1 MRKLF
6 IPLLLC
12 SALEANEKNG
22 FFIEAGFETGLLE
35 GTQTQE
41 KNYTTTQTTTK
52 TTTNNYNYLPLNS
65 ILQRATN
72 LFKDADISKLSFSSL
87 SPVRASL
94 DLSGHLTIENFLP
107 YNLNNVKLSFTD
119 AQGNVIDLGVI
130 ETLPKQSKIVLSYQQ
145 FNETKQVFDNIMEEQ
160 KKYYEKEAERRK
172 NKTTSSVSETNREP
186 SFTFPTFEVLSTPH
200 SDPNTQRVFEALS
213 KINTNLVMKYSDTN
227 NFESAKDKT
236 EKFTAKTAEEFTNLM
251 LNMIAVLDSQS
262 WGDAILNAPFEFTD
276 NKQSG
281 ECTNKGDSNDNC
293 VYPQKNGLVKSNVDK
308 KYVLDKQ
315 SIVNNFRGK
324 TDLDVSLL
332 NGAGVDGLGSN
343 TTPTN
348 NDDGK
353 NYGQLAVVASALNPQ
368 KLFGTDYK
376 TINLADLRAILH
388 EFSHTKG
395 YTHNGNMTYQ
405 RVPVV
410 GSNGQQEK
418 KDDGALKDSD
428 GLPYN
433 VCSLYGGQGQPS
445 FPSNYPNSIY
455 HNCADVPAGFL
466 GVTAAVWQ
474 QLINQNALPINFAN
488 LNSQTN
494 YNLNATLNTQDMA
507 NSVIGTIQKT
517 LTATSTTTTTSYHHS
532 KSLQRFRSPLLGINV
547 KIGYQNYFND
557 FIGLAYYGIIKYN
570 YAKAANQKVQQLS
583 YGGGIDLLLDF
594 ITTYSN
600 KNSPTGIQTRRN
612 FSSSFGIFGGL
623 RGLYNSYYALNKV
636 KGSGNLDA
644 ATGLNYRYK
653 HSKYSVGISIPL
665 IQRKASVISS
675 GSDYTNSFV
684 FNEGASHFKVF
695 FNYGW
700 VF

>member
-1 MRKLF
+1 MKKLF
-6 IPLLLC
+6 IPLLLF

-41 KNYTTTQTTTK
+41 KRHTTTK
-52 TTTNNYNYLPLNS
+52 NTYATYSYLPTDT
-65 ILQRATN
+65 ILKRAAN
-72 LFKDADISKLSFSSL
+72 LFTNAEAISKLNFSSL
-87 SPVRASL
+87 SPVKVL
-94 DLSGHLTIENFLP
+94 YIGGKLTIENFLP

-119 AQGNVIDLGVI
+119 AQGNAIDLGVI
-130 ETLPKQSKIVLSYQQ
+130 ETIPKHSKIVLPG
-145 FNETKQVFDNIMEEQ
+145 EAFDSL
-160 KKYYEKEAERRK
+160 KEAFDKIGPYTFFLPKFEA
-172 NKTTSSVSETNREP
+172 TSTSI
-186 SFTFPTFEVLSTPH
+186 
-200 SDPNTQRVFEALS
+200 SDANTQRVFETLN
-213 KINTNLVMKYSDTN
+213 KIKTDLVVNYRNENK
-227 NFESAKDKT
+227 FEGHQNHWEA
-236 EKFTAKTAEEFTNLM
+236 FTPQTAEEFTNLM

-262 WGDAILNAPFEFTD
+262 WGDAILNAPFEFT
-276 NKQSG
+276 NKGGGG
-281 ECTNKGDSNDNC
+281 ECDTSKENDC
-293 VYPQKNGLVKSNVDK
+293 VNPGTNGLVNSQNKS
-308 KYVLDKQ
+308 YVLNKQ
-315 SIVNNFRGK
+315 DIVNKFRNK
-324 TDLDVSLL
+324 ADLDVVVLKDS
-332 NGAGVDGLGSN
+332 GVVGLGSDI
-343 TTPTN
+343 TPSN

-353 NYGQLAVVASALNPQ
+353 HYGQLGVVASALDPT
-368 KLFGTDYK
+368 KLFGNDLK
-376 TINLADLRAILH
+376 TINLEDLRTILH

-395 YTHNGNMTYQ
+395 YGHNGNMTYQ
-405 RVPVV
+405 RVPT
-410 GSNGQQEK
+410 GQNENGK
-418 KDDGALKDSD
+418 PKDSD

-433 VCSLYGGQGQPS
+433 VCSLYGGSNQPA

-494 YNLNATLNTQDMA
+494 YNLNASLNMQDLA
-507 NSVIGTIQKT
+507 NSMLSTIQKT
-517 LTATSTTTTTSYHHS
+517 FVTSSVTNHYFSS
-532 KSLQRFRSPLLGINV
+532 ASQSFRSPILGVNA

-570 YAKAANQKVQQLS
+570 YSKALNQKFQQLS
-583 YGGGIDLLLDF
+583 YGGGIDLLVDF

-600 KNSPTGIQTRRN
+600 KNNPTGVQTRKN

-623 RGLYNSYYALNKV
+623 RGLYNSYYVLNKV
-636 KGSGNLDA
+636 KGSGNLDV

-665 IQRKASVISS
+665 IQRKASVVSS

>member
-41 KNYTTTQTTTK
+41 KRHTTTK
-52 TTTNNYNYLPLNS
+52 NTYATYNYLPTDT
-65 ILQRATN
+65 ILKRAAN
-72 LFKDADISKLSFSSL
+72 LFTNAEAISKLKFSSL
-87 SPVRASL
+87 SPVRVL
-94 DLSGHLTIENFLP
+94 YMYNGQLTIENFLP

-119 AQGNVIDLGVI
+119 AQGNIIDLGVI
-130 ETLPKQSKIVLSYQQ
+130 ETIPKHSKIVLPG
-145 FNETKQVFDNIMEEQ
+145 EAFDSLKVDPYTLFLPKI
-160 KKYYEKEAERRK
+160 EA
-172 NKTTSSVSETNREP
+172 TSTSVS
-186 SFTFPTFEVLSTPH
+186 
-200 SDPNTQRVFEALS
+200 DANTQRVFETLN
-213 KINTNLVMKYSDTN
+213 KIKTDLVVNYRNENK
-227 NFESAKDKT
+227 FKDH
-236 EKFTAKTAEEFTNLM
+236 ENHWEAFTPQTAEEFTNLM

-262 WGDAILNAPFEFTD
+262 WGDAILNAPFDFTNSSTD
-276 NKQSG
+276 CDNDPSKCVNPGTNGRVNSQNASYVLNKQ
-281 ECTNKGDSNDNC
+281 D
-293 VYPQKNGLVKSNVDK
+293 
-308 KYVLDKQ
+308 
-315 SIVNNFRGK
+315 IVNKFRNK
-324 TDLDVSLL
+324 ADLDVVVLKDS
-332 NGAGVDGLGSN
+332 GVVGLGSDI
-343 TTPTN
+343 TPSN

-353 NYGQLAVVASALNPQ
+353 HYGQLGVVASALDPR
-368 KLFGTDYK
+368 KLFGNNLK
-376 TINLADLRAILH
+376 TINLQDLRTILH

-395 YTHNGNMTYQ
+395 YGHNGNMTYQ
-405 RVPVV
+405 RVPT
-410 GSNGQQEK
+410 GQNENGK
-418 KDDGALKDSD
+418 PKDSD

-433 VCSLYGGQGQPS
+433 VCSLYGGQGQS
-445 FPSNYPNSIY
+445 AFPSNYPNSIY

-488 LNSQTN
+488 LGSQTN
-494 YNLNATLNTQDMA
+494 YNLNASLNTQDLA
-507 NSVIGTIQKT
+507 NSMLNTIQKT
-517 LTATSTTTTTSYHHS
+517 FVTSSVTNHYFSS
-532 KSLQRFRSPLLGINV
+532 ASQSFRSPILGVNA

-557 FIGLAYYGIIKYN
+557 FIGLAYYGIVKYN
-570 YAKAANQKVQQLS
+570 YSKALNQKFQQLS

-600 KNSPTGIQTRRN
+600 KNNPIDIQTRRN

-636 KGSGNLDA
+636 KGSGNLDV

-665 IQRKASVISS
+665 IQRKASIVSS
-675 GSDYTNSFV
+675 NGDYTNSFV

>member
-6 IPLLLC
+6 TSFLLF

-41 KNYTTTQTTTK
+41 KRHTTTK
-52 TTTNNYNYLPLNS
+52 NTYATYNYLPTDT
-65 ILQRATN
+65 ILKRAAN
-72 LFKDADISKLSFSSL
+72 LFTDAKSISQLNFSSL
-87 SPVRASL
+87 SPVKVL
-94 DLSGHLTIENFLP
+94 YIGGKLTIENFLP

-119 AQGNVIDLGVI
+119 AQGNMIDLGVI
-130 ETLPKQSKIVLSYQQ
+130 ETIPKHSKIVLPG
-145 FNETKQVFDNIMEEQ
+145 EAFDSL
-160 KKYYEKEAERRK
+160 KEAFDKIGPYTFFLPKFEA
-172 NKTTSSVSETNREP
+172 TSTSVS
-186 SFTFPTFEVLSTPH
+186 
-200 SDPNTQRVFEALS
+200 DANTQRVFETLN
-213 KINTNLVMKYSDTN
+213 KIKTNLIMKYSNENPSNFNTCPYN
-227 NFESAKDKT
+227 NNGNTKNDCWQP
-236 EKFTAKTAEEFTNLM
+236 FTPQTAEEFTNLM

-262 WGDAILNAPFEFTD
+262 WGDAILNAPFEFTNSPTD
-276 NKQSG
+276 CDNDPSKCVNPGINGRVDSKVDQQYVLNKQG
-281 ECTNKGDSNDNC
+281 
-293 VYPQKNGLVKSNVDK
+293 
-308 KYVLDKQ
+308 
-315 SIVNNFRGK
+315 IVNNFRK
-324 TDLDVSLL
+324 KIEID
-332 NGAGVDGLGSN
+332 
-343 TTPTN
+343 
-348 NDDGK
+348 
-353 NYGQLAVVASALNPQ
+353 AVVLKNSGVVGLANGYGNDGEYGTLGVEAYALEPQ
-368 KLFGTDYK
+368 KLFGNNLK
-376 TINLADLRAILH
+376 TINLQDLRTILH

-395 YTHNGNMTYQ
+395 YGHNGNMTYQ
-405 RVPVV
+405 RVPT
-410 GSNGQQEK
+410 GQNENGK
-418 KDDGALKDSD
+418 PKDSD

-433 VCSLYGGQGQPS
+433 VCSLYGGQGQS
-445 FPSNYPNSIY
+445 AFPSNYPNSIY

-488 LNSQTN
+488 LGSQTN
-494 YNLNATLNTQDMA
+494 YNLNASLNTQDLA
-507 NSVIGTIQKT
+507 NSMLSTIQKT
-517 LTATSTTTTTSYHHS
+517 FVTSSVTNHYSS
-532 KSLQRFRSPLLGINV
+532 SASQNFRSPILGVNA

-570 YAKAANQKVQQLS
+570 YAKASSEKVQQLS

-600 KNSPTGIQTRRN
+600 KNSPIDIQTRRN

-636 KGSGNLDA
+636 KGSGNLDV

-665 IQRKASVISS
+665 IQRKASIVSS
-675 GSDYTNSFV
+675 DGDYTDSFV

>member
-41 KNYTTTQTTTK
+41 KRHTTTK
-52 TTTNNYNYLPLNS
+52 NTYATYNYLPTDAVLK
-65 ILQRATN
+65 RAAN
-72 LFKDADISKLSFSSL
+72 LFTNAEAISKLKFSSL
-87 SPVRASL
+87 SPVRVL
-94 DLSGHLTIENFLP
+94 YMYNGQLTIENFLP
-107 YNLNNVKLSFTD
+107 YNLSNVKLSFTD

-130 ETLPKQSKIVLSYQQ
+130 ETIPKHSKIVLPG
-145 FNETKQVFDNIMEEQ
+145 EAFDSL
-160 KKYYEKEAERRK
+160 KEAFDKIDPYTFFLPKIEA
-172 NKTTSSVSETNREP
+172 TSTSVS
-186 SFTFPTFEVLSTPH
+186 
-200 SDPNTQRVFEALS
+200 DANTQRVFETLN
-213 KINTNLVMKYSDTN
+213 KIKTNLVVNYRNENK
-227 NFESAKDKT
+227 FEGHQNHWEA
-236 EKFTAKTAEEFTNLM
+236 FTPQTAEEFTNLM

-262 WGDAILNAPFEFTD
+262 WGDAILNAPFDFTNSSTD
-276 NKQSG
+276 CDNDSSKCVNPGTNGRVNSQNASYVLNKQ
-281 ECTNKGDSNDNC
+281 D
-293 VYPQKNGLVKSNVDK
+293 
-308 KYVLDKQ
+308 
-315 SIVNNFRGK
+315 IVNKFRNK
-324 TDLDVSLL
+324 ADLDVVILKDS
-332 NGAGVDGLGSN
+332 GVVGLGSDI
-343 TTPTN
+343 TPSN

-353 NYGQLAVVASALNPQ
+353 HYGQLGVVASALDPT
-368 KLFGTDYK
+368 KLFGNNLK
-376 TINLADLRAILH
+376 TINLADLRTILH

-405 RVPVV
+405 RVPT
-410 GSNGQQEK
+410 GQSENGK
-418 KDDGALKDSD
+418 PKDSD

-433 VCSLYGGQGQPS
+433 VCSLYGGQGQS
-445 FPSNYPNSIY
+445 AFPSNYPNSIY

-488 LNSQTN
+488 LGSQTN
-494 YNLNATLNTQDMA
+494 YNLNASLNTQDLA
-507 NSVIGTIQKT
+507 NSMLSTIQKT
-517 LTATSTTTTTSYHHS
+517 FVTSSVTNHYFSS
-532 KSLQRFRSPLLGINV
+532 ASQNFRSPILGVNA

-583 YGGGIDLLLDF
+583 YGGGIDLLVDF

-600 KNSPTGIQTRRN
+600 KNSPIDIQTRRN

-623 RGLYNSYYALNKV
+623 RGLYNSYYVLNKV
-636 KGSGNLDA
+636 KGSGNLDV

-665 IQRKASVISS
+665 IQRKASIVSS
-675 GSDYTNSFV
+675 NGDYTNSFV

>member
-6 IPLLLC
+6 IPLLLL

-35 GTQTQE
+35 GAQTQE
-41 KNYTTTQTTTK
+41 KRHTTTK
-52 TTTNNYNYLPLNS
+52 NTYATYNYLPTDT
-65 ILQRATN
+65 ILKRAAN
-72 LFKDADISKLSFSSL
+72 LFTDAKSISQLNFSSL
-87 SPVRASL
+87 SPVRASASML
-94 DLSGHLTIENFLP
+94 NGSLTIENFLP
-107 YNLNNVKLSFTD
+107 YNLNNVKLSLKD

-130 ETLPKQSKIVLSYQQ
+130 ETIPKHSKIVLPEKLFDGLKQIGPYIFQQ
-145 FNETKQVFDNIMEEQ
+145 IEVSSTQV
-160 KKYYEKEAERRK
+160 
-172 NKTTSSVSETNREP
+172 
-186 SFTFPTFEVLSTPH
+186 
-200 SDPNTQRVFEALS
+200 SDANTQRVFETLNNI
-213 KINTNLVMKYSDTN
+213 KTNLVMKYLDN
-227 NFESAKDKT
+227 NPFANTCGNQSKNDCWQN
-236 EKFTAKTAEEFTNLM
+236 FTPQTAEEFTNLM

-262 WGDAILNAPFEFTD
+262 WGDAILNAPFEFTNSSAD
-276 NKQSG
+276 
-281 ECTNKGDSNDNC
+281 CDSDPSKC
-293 VYPQKNGLVKSNVDK
+293 VNPGVNGRVNSQDAK
-308 KYVLDKQ
+308 KYVLKPQ
-315 SIVNNFRGK
+315 EIVDNFRSK
-324 TDLDVSLL
+324 MDL
-332 NGAGVDGLGSN
+332 GVVVLKSSEIVGLGSDI
-343 TTPTN
+343 TPSN

-353 NYGQLAVVASALNPQ
+353 HYGQLGVVASALDPK
-368 KLFGTDYK
+368 KLFGNDLK
-376 TINLADLRAILH
+376 TINLADLRTILH

-395 YTHNGNMTYQ
+395 YGHNGNMTYQ
-405 RVPVV
+405 RVPVMKDGQV
-410 GSNGQQEK
+410 EKDNNGK
-418 KDDGALKDSD
+418 PKDSD

-433 VCSLYGGQGQPS
+433 VCSLYGGSNQS
-445 FPSNYPNSIY
+445 AFPSNYPNSIY

-474 QLINQNALPINFAN
+474 QLINQNALPINYAN
-488 LNSQTN
+488 LNAQTN
-494 YNLNATLNTQDMA
+494 YNLNASLNTQDLA
-507 NSVIGTIQKT
+507 NSMLGTIQKT
-517 LTATSTTTTTSYHHS
+517 FVTSSVTNHYSS
-532 KSLQRFRSPLLGINV
+532 SASQSFRSPILGVNA

-570 YAKAANQKVQQLS
+570 YSKALNQKFQQLS

-600 KNSPTGIQTRRN
+600 KNSPIGIQTRKN

-623 RGLYNSYYALNKV
+623 RGLYNSYYVLNKV
-636 KGSGNLDA
+636 KGSGNLDV

-665 IQRKASVISS
+665 IQRKASVVSS

>member
-6 IPLLLC
+6 IPLLLF

-35 GTQTQE
+35 GVQTQE
-41 KNYTTTQTTTK
+41 KRHTTTK
-52 TTTNNYNYLPLNS
+52 NTYATYNYLPTNT
-65 ILQRATN
+65 ILKRAASLFTN
-72 LFKDADISKLSFSSL
+72 AEAISKLKFSSL
-87 SPVRASL
+87 SPVRVL
-94 DLSGHLTIENFLP
+94 YMYNGQLTIENFLP
-107 YNLNNVKLSFTD
+107 YNLSNVKLSFTD

-130 ETLPKQSKIVLSYQQ
+130 ETIPKHSKIVLPG
-145 FNETKQVFDNIMEEQ
+145 EAFDSLKIDP
-160 KKYYEKEAERRK
+160 Y
-172 NKTTSSVSETNREP
+172 
-186 SFTFPTFEVLSTPH
+186 TFPPKIEATSTSI
-200 SDPNTQRVFEALS
+200 SDANTQRVFETLN
-213 KINTNLVMKYSDTN
+213 KIKTNLVVNYRNENK
-227 NFESAKDKT
+227 FEGHQNHWEA
-236 EKFTAKTAEEFTNLM
+236 FTPQTAEEFTNLM

-262 WGDAILNAPFEFTD
+262 WGDAILNAPFEFT
-276 NKQSG
+276 NKGGGG
-281 ECTNKGDSNDNC
+281 ECDTSKENEC
-293 VYPQKNGLVKSNVDK
+293 VNPGTNGLVNSQNKS
-308 KYVLDKQ
+308 YVLNKQ
-315 SIVNNFRGK
+315 DIVNKFRNK
-324 TDLDVSLL
+324 ADLDVVVLKDS
-332 NGAGVDGLGSN
+332 GVVGLGSDI
-343 TTPTN
+343 TPSN

-353 NYGQLAVVASALNPQ
+353 HYGQLGVVASALDPK
-368 KLFGTDYK
+368 KLFGNDLK
-376 TINLADLRAILH
+376 TINLEDLRTILH

-405 RVPVV
+405 RVPT
-410 GSNGQQEK
+410 GQTETGK
-418 KDDGALKDSD
+418 PKDSD

-433 VCSLYGGQGQPS
+433 VCSLYGGSGQS
-445 FPSNYPNSIY
+445 AFPSNYPNSIY

-488 LNSQTN
+488 LGSQTN
-494 YNLNATLNTQDMA
+494 YNLNASLNTQDLA
-507 NSVIGTIQKT
+507 NSMLSTIQKT
-517 LTATSTTTTTSYHHS
+517 FVTSSVTNHYFSS
-532 KSLQRFRSPLLGINV
+532 ASQSFRSPILGVNA

-557 FIGLAYYGIIKYN
+557 FIGLAYYGIVKYN
-570 YAKAANQKVQQLS
+570 YSKALNQKFQQLS

-600 KNSPTGIQTRRN
+600 KNNPTGVQTRKN

-623 RGLYNSYYALNKV
+623 RGLYNSYYVLNKV
-636 KGSGNLDA
+636 KGSGNLDV

-665 IQRKASVISS
+665 IQRKASVVSS

>member
-41 KNYTTTQTTTK
+41 QRRTTTK
-52 TTTNNYNYLPLNS
+52 NTYATYNYLPTDT
-65 ILQRATN
+65 ILKRAAN
-72 LFKDADISKLSFSSL
+72 LFTDAKSISQLNFSSL
-87 SPVRASL
+87 SPVKVL
-94 DLSGHLTIENFLP
+94 YIGGKLTIENFLP
-107 YNLNNVKLSFTD
+107 YNLSNVKLSFTD
-119 AQGNVIDLGVI
+119 AQGNMIDLGVI
-130 ETLPKQSKIVLSYQQ
+130 ETIPKHSKIVLPG
-145 FNETKQVFDNIMEEQ
+145 EAFDSL
-160 KKYYEKEAERRK
+160 KEAFDKIGPYTFFLPKFEA
-172 NKTTSSVSETNREP
+172 TSTSVS
-186 SFTFPTFEVLSTPH
+186 
-200 SDPNTQRVFEALS
+200 DANTQRVFETLN
-213 KINTNLVMKYSDTN
+213 KIKTNLIMKYSSENPSNFNTCPYN
-227 NFESAKDKT
+227 NNGNTKNDCWQP
-236 EKFTAKTAEEFTNLM
+236 FTPQTAEEFTNLM

-262 WGDAILNAPFEFTD
+262 WGDAILNAPFDFTNSSTD
-276 NKQSG
+276 CDNDPSKCVNPGINGRVDSKVDQQYVLNKQG
-281 ECTNKGDSNDNC
+281 
-293 VYPQKNGLVKSNVDK
+293 
-308 KYVLDKQ
+308 
-315 SIVNNFRGK
+315 IVNNFRK
-324 TDLDVSLL
+324 KIEID
-332 NGAGVDGLGSN
+332 
-343 TTPTN
+343 
-348 NDDGK
+348 
-353 NYGQLAVVASALNPQ
+353 AVVLKNSGVVGLANGYGNDGEYGTLGVEAYALEPQ
-368 KLFGTDYK
+368 KLFGNNLK
-376 TINLADLRAILH
+376 TINLQDLRTILH

-395 YTHNGNMTYQ
+395 YGHNGNMTYQ
-405 RVPVV
+405 RVPT
-410 GSNGQQEK
+410 GQNENGK
-418 KDDGALKDSD
+418 PKDSD

-433 VCSLYGGQGQPS
+433 VCSLYGGQGQS
-445 FPSNYPNSIY
+445 AFPSNYPNSIY

-488 LNSQTN
+488 LGSQTN
-494 YNLNATLNTQDMA
+494 YNLNASLNTQDLA
-507 NSVIGTIQKT
+507 NSMLSTIQKT
-517 LTATSTTTTTSYHHS
+517 FVTSSVTNHYFSS
-532 KSLQRFRSPLLGINV
+532 ASQNFRSPILGVNA

-600 KNSPTGIQTRRN
+600 KNSPIDIQTRRN
-612 FSSSFGIFGGL
+612 FSSSFGIFVGL

-636 KGSGNLDA
+636 KGSGNLDV

-665 IQRKASVISS
+665 IQRKASVVSS
-675 GSDYTNSFV
+675 DSDYTNSLV

>member
-6 IPLLLC
+6 IPLLLF
-12 SALEANEKNG
+12 SVLEANEKNG

-35 GTQTQE
+35 GVQTQE
-41 KNYTTTQTTTK
+41 KRHTTTK
-52 TTTNNYNYLPLNS
+52 NTYATYNYLPTDT
-65 ILQRATN
+65 ILKRAAN
-72 LFKDADISKLSFSSL
+72 LFTDAKSISQLNFSSL
-87 SPVRASL
+87 SPVKVL
-94 DLSGHLTIENFLP
+94 YIGGKLTIENFLP

-130 ETLPKQSKIVLSYQQ
+130 ETIPKHSKIVLPG
-145 FNETKQVFDNIMEEQ
+145 EAFDSL
-160 KKYYEKEAERRK
+160 KEAFDKIGPYTFFLPKFEA
-172 NKTTSSVSETNREP
+172 TSTSI
-186 SFTFPTFEVLSTPH
+186 
-200 SDPNTQRVFEALS
+200 SDANTQRVFETLNNI
-213 KINTNLVMKYSDTN
+213 KTNLIMKYSNENPSNFNTCPYN
-227 NFESAKDKT
+227 NNGNTKNDCWQN
-236 EKFTAKTAEEFTNLM
+236 FTPQTAEEFTNLM

-262 WGDAILNAPFEFTD
+262 WGDAILNAPFDFTNSPTD
-276 NKQSG
+276 CDNDPSKCVNPGINGRVDSKVDQQYVLNKQG
-281 ECTNKGDSNDNC
+281 
-293 VYPQKNGLVKSNVDK
+293 
-308 KYVLDKQ
+308 
-315 SIVNNFRGK
+315 IVNNFRK
-324 TDLDVSLL
+324 KIEID
-332 NGAGVDGLGSN
+332 
-343 TTPTN
+343 
-348 NDDGK
+348 
-353 NYGQLAVVASALNPQ
+353 AVVLKNSGVVGLANGYGNDGEYGTLGVEAYALEPT
-368 KLFGTDYK
+368 KLFGNNLK
-376 TINLADLRAILH
+376 TINLQDLRTILH

-405 RVPVV
+405 RVPT
-410 GSNGQQEK
+410 GQNENGK
-418 KDDGALKDSD
+418 PKDSD

-433 VCSLYGGQGQPS
+433 VCSLYGGQGQS
-445 FPSNYPNSIY
+445 AFPSNYPNSIY

-488 LNSQTN
+488 LSNQTN
-494 YNLNATLNTQDMA
+494 YNLNASLNTQDLA
-507 NSVIGTIQKT
+507 NSMLSTIQKT
-517 LTATSTTTTTSYHHS
+517 FVTSSVTNHYFSS
-532 KSLQRFRSPLLGINV
+532 ASQSFRSPILGVNA

-600 KNSPTGIQTRRN
+600 KNNPTGIQTRRN

-623 RGLYNSYYALNKV
+623 RGLYNSYYVLNKV
-636 KGSGNLDA
+636 KGSGNLDV

-665 IQRKASVISS
+665 IQRKASIVSS
-675 GSDYTNSFV
+675 NGDYTNSFV

>member
-6 IPLLLC
+6 TSLLLC

-35 GTQTQE
+35 GTQTQD
-41 KNYTTTQTTTK
+41 KRHTTTK
-52 TTTNNYNYLPLNS
+52 NTYATYNYLPTDT
-65 ILQRATN
+65 ILKRAAN
-72 LFKDADISKLSFSSL
+72 LFTDAKSISQLNFSSL
-87 SPVRASL
+87 SPVKVL
-94 DLSGHLTIENFLP
+94 YIGGKLTIENFLP

-119 AQGNVIDLGVI
+119 AQGNMIDLGVI
-130 ETLPKQSKIVLSYQQ
+130 ETIPKHSKIVLPG
-145 FNETKQVFDNIMEEQ
+145 EAFDSL
-160 KKYYEKEAERRK
+160 KEAFDKIDPYTFFLPKFEA
-172 NKTTSSVSETNREP
+172 TSTSVS
-186 SFTFPTFEVLSTPH
+186 
-200 SDPNTQRVFEALS
+200 DANTQRVFETLN
-213 KINTNLVMKYSDTN
+213 KIKTNLIMKYSNENPSNFNTCPYN
-227 NFESAKDKT
+227 NNGNTKNDCWQP
-236 EKFTAKTAEEFTNLM
+236 FTPQTAEEFTNLM

-262 WGDAILNAPFEFTD
+262 WGDAILNAPFDFTNSSTD
-276 NKQSG
+276 CDNDPSKCVNPGINGRVDSKVDQQYVLNKQG
-281 ECTNKGDSNDNC
+281 
-293 VYPQKNGLVKSNVDK
+293 
-308 KYVLDKQ
+308 
-315 SIVNNFRGK
+315 IVNNFRK
-324 TDLDVSLL
+324 KIEID
-332 NGAGVDGLGSN
+332 
-343 TTPTN
+343 
-348 NDDGK
+348 
-353 NYGQLAVVASALNPQ
+353 AVVLKNSGVVGLANGYGNDGEYGTLGVEAYALEPQ
-368 KLFGTDYK
+368 KLFGNNLK
-376 TINLADLRAILH
+376 TINLQDLRTILH

-395 YTHNGNMTYQ
+395 YGHNGNMTYQ
-405 RVPVV
+405 RVPT
-410 GSNGQQEK
+410 GQNENGK
-418 KDDGALKDSD
+418 PKDSD

-433 VCSLYGGQGQPS
+433 VCSLYGGQGQS
-445 FPSNYPNSIY
+445 AFPSNYPNSIY

-488 LNSQTN
+488 LGSQTN
-494 YNLNATLNTQDMA
+494 YNLNASLNTQDLA
-507 NSVIGTIQKT
+507 NSMLSTIQKT
-517 LTATSTTTTTSYHHS
+517 FVTSSVTNHYFSS
-532 KSLQRFRSPLLGINV
+532 ASQNFRSPILGVNA

-583 YGGGIDLLLDF
+583 YGGGIDLLVDF

-636 KGSGNLDA
+636 KGSGNLDV

-665 IQRKASVISS
+665 IQRKASVVSS
-675 GSDYTNSFV
+675 DGDYTNSLA

>member
-6 IPLLLC
+6 IPLLLF

-41 KNYTTTQTTTK
+41 KRHTTTK
-52 TTTNNYNYLPLNS
+52 NTYATYNYLPTDAVLK
-65 ILQRATN
+65 RAAN
-72 LFKDADISKLSFSSL
+72 LFTDAKSISQLNFSSL
-87 SPVRASL
+87 SPVKVL
-94 DLSGHLTIENFLP
+94 YIGGKLTIENFLP
-107 YNLNNVKLSFTD
+107 YNLSNVKISFTD
-119 AQGNVIDLGVI
+119 AQGNMIDLGVI
-130 ETLPKQSKIVLSYQQ
+130 ETIPKHSKIVLPGDA
-145 FNETKQVFDNIMEEQ
+145 FDSL
-160 KKYYEKEAERRK
+160 KEAFDKIDPYTFFFPKFEA
-172 NKTTSSVSETNREP
+172 TSTSVS
-186 SFTFPTFEVLSTPH
+186 
-200 SDPNTQRVFEALS
+200 DANTQRVFETLN
-213 KINTNLVMKYSDTN
+213 KIKTNLIMKYSNENPN
-227 NFESAKDKT
+227 NFNTCPYNNNGNTKNDCWQP
-236 EKFTAKTAEEFTNLM
+236 FTPQTAEEFTNLM

-262 WGDAILNAPFEFTD
+262 WGDAILNAPFEFTNSSTD
-276 NKQSG
+276 CDNDPSKCVNPGINGRVDSKVDQQYVLNKQG
-281 ECTNKGDSNDNC
+281 
-293 VYPQKNGLVKSNVDK
+293 
-308 KYVLDKQ
+308 
-315 SIVNNFRGK
+315 IVNNFRK
-324 TDLDVSLL
+324 KIEID
-332 NGAGVDGLGSN
+332 
-343 TTPTN
+343 
-348 NDDGK
+348 
-353 NYGQLAVVASALNPQ
+353 AVVLKNSGVVGLANGYGNDGEYGTLGVEAYALDPT
-368 KLFGTDYK
+368 KLFGNNLK
-376 TINLADLRAILH
+376 TINLEDLRTILH

-405 RVPVV
+405 RVPT
-410 GSNGQQEK
+410 GQNENGK
-418 KDDGALKDSD
+418 PKDSD

-433 VCSLYGGQGQPS
+433 VCSLYGGQGQS
-445 FPSNYPNSIY
+445 AFPSNYPNSIY

-494 YNLNATLNTQDMA
+494 YNLNASLNTQDLA
-507 NSVIGTIQKT
+507 NSMLSTIQKT
-517 LTATSTTTTTSYHHS
+517 FVTSSVTNHYFSS
-532 KSLQRFRSPLLGINV
+532 ASQNFRSPILGVNA

-570 YAKAANQKVQQLS
+570 YAKASSEKVQQLS
-583 YGGGIDLLLDF
+583 YGGGIDLLVDF

-600 KNSPTGIQTRRN
+600 KNSPIDIQTRRN

-636 KGSGNLDA
+636 KGSGNLDV

-665 IQRKASVISS
+665 IQRKASIVSS
-675 GSDYTNSFV
+675 DGDYTNSLV

>member
-6 IPLLLC
+6 TSFLLF

-41 KNYTTTQTTTK
+41 QRRTTTK
-52 TTTNNYNYLPLNS
+52 NTYATYNYLPTDA
-65 ILQRATN
+65 ILKRAAN
-72 LFKDADISKLSFSSL
+72 LFTDAKSISQLNFSSL
-87 SPVRASL
+87 SPVKVL
-94 DLSGHLTIENFLP
+94 YIGGKLTIENFLP
-107 YNLNNVKLSFTD
+107 YNLSNVKLSFTD
-119 AQGNVIDLGVI
+119 AQGNIINLGVI
-130 ETLPKQSKIVLSYQQ
+130 ETIPKHSKIVLPG
-145 FNETKQVFDNIMEEQ
+145 EAFDSL
-160 KKYYEKEAERRK
+160 KEAFDKIDPYTFFLPKFEA
-172 NKTTSSVSETNREP
+172 TSTSVS
-186 SFTFPTFEVLSTPH
+186 
-200 SDPNTQRVFEALS
+200 DANTQRVFETLN
-213 KINTNLVMKYSDTN
+213 KIKTNLIMKYSNENPSNFNTCPYN
-227 NFESAKDKT
+227 NNGNTKNDCWQP
-236 EKFTAKTAEEFTNLM
+236 FTPQTAEEFTNLM

-262 WGDAILNAPFEFTD
+262 WGDAILNAPFDFTNSSTD
-276 NKQSG
+276 CDNDPSKCVNPGINGRVDSKVDQQYVLNKQG
-281 ECTNKGDSNDNC
+281 
-293 VYPQKNGLVKSNVDK
+293 
-308 KYVLDKQ
+308 
-315 SIVNNFRGK
+315 IVNNFRK
-324 TDLDVSLL
+324 KIEID
-332 NGAGVDGLGSN
+332 
-343 TTPTN
+343 
-348 NDDGK
+348 
-353 NYGQLAVVASALNPQ
+353 AVVLKNSGVVGLANGYGNDGEYGTLGVEAYALEPT
-368 KLFGTDYK
+368 KLFGNNLK
-376 TINLADLRAILH
+376 TINLEDLRTILH

-405 RVPVV
+405 RVPT
-410 GSNGQQEK
+410 GQNENGK
-418 KDDGALKDSD
+418 PKDSD

-433 VCSLYGGQGQPS
+433 VCSLYGGSNQPA

-488 LNSQTN
+488 LGSQTN
-494 YNLNATLNTQDMA
+494 YNLNASLNTQDLA
-507 NSVIGTIQKT
+507 NSMLSTIQKT
-517 LTATSTTTTTSYHHS
+517 FVTSSVTNHYFSS
-532 KSLQRFRSPLLGINV
+532 ASQNFRSPILGVNA

-570 YAKAANQKVQQLS
+570 YAKASSEKVQQLS

-600 KNSPTGIQTRRN
+600 KNSPIDIQTRRN

-636 KGSGNLDA
+636 KGSGNLDV

-665 IQRKASVISS
+665 IQRKASIVSS
-675 GSDYTNSFV
+675 NGDYTNSFV

>member
-6 IPLLLC
+6 IPLLLF

-35 GTQTQE
+35 GVQTQE
-41 KNYTTTQTTTK
+41 KRHTTTK
-52 TTTNNYNYLPLNS
+52 NTYATYNYLPTDT
-65 ILQRATN
+65 ILKRAAN
-72 LFKDADISKLSFSSL
+72 LFTNAEAISKLNFSSL
-87 SPVRASL
+87 SPVRVL
-94 DLSGHLTIENFLP
+94 YMYNGQLTIENFLP
-107 YNLNNVKLSFTD
+107 YNLSNVKLSFTD

-130 ETLPKQSKIVLSYQQ
+130 ETIPKHSKIVLPG
-145 FNETKQVFDNIMEEQ
+145 EAFDSL
-160 KKYYEKEAERRK
+160 KEAFDKIDPYTFFFPKFEA
-172 NKTTSSVSETNREP
+172 TSTSVS
-186 SFTFPTFEVLSTPH
+186 
-200 SDPNTQRVFEALS
+200 DANTQRVFETLN
-213 KINTNLVMKYSDTN
+213 KIKTNLIMKYSNENPN
-227 NFESAKDKT
+227 NFNTCPYNNNGNTKNDCWQN
-236 EKFTAKTAEEFTNLM
+236 FTPQTAEEFTNLM

-262 WGDAILNAPFEFTD
+262 WGDAILNAPFEFTNSSTD
-276 NKQSG
+276 CDSDPSKCVNPGTNGRVDSKVDQQYILNKQG
-281 ECTNKGDSNDNC
+281 
-293 VYPQKNGLVKSNVDK
+293 
-308 KYVLDKQ
+308 
-315 SIVNNFRGK
+315 IINNFRK
-324 TDLDVSLL
+324 KIEID
-332 NGAGVDGLGSN
+332 
-343 TTPTN
+343 
-348 NDDGK
+348 
-353 NYGQLAVVASALNPQ
+353 AVVLKNSGVVGLANGYGNDGEYGTLGVEAYALEPQ
-368 KLFGTDYK
+368 KLFGNNLK
-376 TINLADLRAILH
+376 TINLEDLRTILH

-395 YTHNGNMTYQ
+395 YGHNGNMTYQ
-405 RVPVV
+405 RVPT
-410 GSNGQQEK
+410 GQNENGK
-418 KDDGALKDSD
+418 PKDSD

-433 VCSLYGGQGQPS
+433 VCSLYGGSNQPA

-494 YNLNATLNTQDMA
+494 YNLNASLNTQDLA
-507 NSVIGTIQKT
+507 NSMLSTIQKT
-517 LTATSTTTTTSYHHS
+517 FVTSSVTNHYFSS
-532 KSLQRFRSPLLGINV
+532 ASQSFRSPILGVNA

-570 YAKAANQKVQQLS
+570 YSKALNQKFQQLS

-600 KNSPTGIQTRRN
+600 KNNPIDIQTRKN

-623 RGLYNSYYALNKV
+623 RGLYNSYYVLNKV
-636 KGSGNLDA
+636 KGSGNLDV

-665 IQRKASVISS
+665 IQRKASVVSS

>member
-6 IPLLLC
+6 IPLLLF
-12 SALEANEKNG
+12 STLEANEKNG

-41 KNYTTTQTTTK
+41 KRHTTTK
-52 TTTNNYNYLPLNS
+52 NTYATYNYLPTDAVLK
-65 ILQRATN
+65 RAAN
-72 LFKDADISKLSFSSL
+72 LFTNAGAISKLKFSSL
-87 SPVRASL
+87 SPVRVL
-94 DLSGHLTIENFLP
+94 YMYNGQLTIENFLP
-107 YNLNNVKLSFTD
+107 YNLSNVKLSFTD

-130 ETLPKQSKIVLSYQQ
+130 ETIPKHSKIVLPGDA
-145 FNETKQVFDNIMEEQ
+145 FDSLKVDPYTLFLPKI
-160 KKYYEKEAERRK
+160 EA
-172 NKTTSSVSETNREP
+172 TSTSVS
-186 SFTFPTFEVLSTPH
+186 
-200 SDPNTQRVFEALS
+200 DANTQRVFETLN
-213 KINTNLVMKYSDTN
+213 KIKTDLVVNYRNENK
-227 NFESAKDKT
+227 FKDH
-236 EKFTAKTAEEFTNLM
+236 ENHWEAFTPQTAEEFTNLM

-262 WGDAILNAPFEFTD
+262 WGDAILNAPFDF
-276 NKQSG
+276 
-281 ECTNKGDSNDNC
+281 TNKGGEECDTSKENEC
-293 VYPQKNGLVKSNVDK
+293 VNPGTNGRVNSQNAS
-308 KYVLDKQ
+308 YVLNKQ
-315 SIVNNFRGK
+315 DIVNKFRNK
-324 TDLDVSLL
+324 ADLDVVILKDS
-332 NGAGVDGLGSN
+332 GVVGLGSDI
-343 TTPTN
+343 TPSN

-353 NYGQLAVVASALNPQ
+353 HYGQLGVVASALDPK
-368 KLFGTDYK
+368 KLFGNNLK
-376 TINLADLRAILH
+376 TINLEDLRTILH

-405 RVPVV
+405 RVPVTKDGQV
-410 GSNGQQEK
+410 EKDNNGK
-418 KDDGALKDSD
+418 SKDSD

-433 VCSLYGGQGQPS
+433 VCSLYGGSNQPA

-474 QLINQNALPINFAN
+474 QLINQNALPINYAN
-488 LNSQTN
+488 LGSQTN
-494 YNLNATLNTQDMA
+494 YNLNASLNTQDLA
-507 NSVIGTIQKT
+507 NSMLSTIQKT
-517 LTATSTTTTTSYHHS
+517 FVTSSVTNHYFSS
-532 KSLQRFRSPLLGINV
+532 ASQSFRSPILGVNA

-570 YAKAANQKVQQLS
+570 YAKASDQKVQQLS
-583 YGGGIDLLLDF
+583 YGGGIDLLVDF

-600 KNSPTGIQTRRN
+600 KNSPTGIQTKRN

-636 KGSGNLDA
+636 KGSGNLDV

-665 IQRKASVISS
+665 IQRKASVVSS
-675 GSDYTNSFV
+675 NGDYTNSFV

>member
-6 IPLLLC
+6 IPLLLF

-35 GTQTQE
+35 GAQTQE
-41 KNYTTTQTTTK
+41 KRHTTTK
-52 TTTNNYNYLPLNS
+52 NTYATYNYLPTDT
-65 ILQRATN
+65 ILKRAAN
-72 LFKDADISKLSFSSL
+72 LFTDAKSISQLKFSSL
-87 SPVRASL
+87 SPVKVL
-94 DLSGHLTIENFLP
+94 YIGGKLTIENFLP

-130 ETLPKQSKIVLSYQQ
+130 ETIPKHSKIVLPG
-145 FNETKQVFDNIMEEQ
+145 EAFDSL
-160 KKYYEKEAERRK
+160 KEAFDKIGPYTFFFPKFEA
-172 NKTTSSVSETNREP
+172 TSTSVS
-186 SFTFPTFEVLSTPH
+186 
-200 SDPNTQRVFEALS
+200 DANTQRVFETLN
-213 KINTNLVMKYSDTN
+213 KIKTNLIMKYSNENPSNFNTCPYN
-227 NFESAKDKT
+227 NNGNIKNDCWQN
-236 EKFTAKTAEEFTNLM
+236 FTPQTAEEFTNLM

-262 WGDAILNAPFEFTD
+262 WGDAILNAPFEFTNSPTD
-276 NKQSG
+276 CDNDPSKCVNPGVNGRVDSKVDQQYVLNKQG
-281 ECTNKGDSNDNC
+281 
-293 VYPQKNGLVKSNVDK
+293 
-308 KYVLDKQ
+308 
-315 SIVNNFRGK
+315 IINNFRK
-324 TDLDVSLL
+324 KIEID
-332 NGAGVDGLGSN
+332 
-343 TTPTN
+343 
-348 NDDGK
+348 
-353 NYGQLAVVASALNPQ
+353 AVVLENSGVVGLANGYGNDGEYGTLGVEAYALEPQ
-368 KLFGTDYK
+368 KLFGNDLK
-376 TINLADLRAILH
+376 TINLADLRTILH

-395 YTHNGNMTYQ
+395 YGHNGNMTYQ
-405 RVPVV
+405 RVPT
-410 GSNGQQEK
+410 GQTENGK
-418 KDDGALKDSD
+418 PKDSD

-433 VCSLYGGQGQPS
+433 VCSLYGGSNQS
-445 FPSNYPNSIY
+445 AFPSNYPNSIY

-474 QLINQNALPINFAN
+474 QLINQNALPINYAN
-488 LNSQTN
+488 LGSQTN
-494 YNLNATLNTQDMA
+494 YNLNASLNTQDLA
-507 NSVIGTIQKT
+507 NSMLGTIQKT
-517 LTATSTTTTTSYHHS
+517 FVTSSVTNHYSSSTS
-532 KSLQRFRSPLLGINV
+532 QNFRSPILGVNA

-570 YAKAANQKVQQLS
+570 YSKALNQKFQQLS

-600 KNSPTGIQTRRN
+600 KNSPIGIQTRRN

-623 RGLYNSYYALNKV
+623 RGLYNSYYVLNKV
-636 KGSGNLDA
+636 KGSGNLDV

-665 IQRKASVISS
+665 IQRKASVVSS

>member
-6 IPLLLC
+6 IPLLLF

-35 GTQTQE
+35 GAQTQE
-41 KNYTTTQTTTK
+41 KRHTTTK
-52 TTTNNYNYLPLNS
+52 NTYATYDYLPTDSVLK
-65 ILQRATN
+65 RAAN
-72 LFKDADISKLSFSSL
+72 LFTNAEAISKLKFSSL
-87 SPVRASL
+87 SPVRVL
-94 DLSGHLTIENFLP
+94 YMYNGQLTIENFLP

-130 ETLPKQSKIVLSYQQ
+130 ETIPQHSKIVLPG
-145 FNETKQVFDNIMEEQ
+145 EAFDSLKVDPYTLFLPKI
-160 KKYYEKEAERRK
+160 EA
-172 NKTTSSVSETNREP
+172 TSTSI
-186 SFTFPTFEVLSTPH
+186 
-200 SDPNTQRVFEALS
+200 SDANTQRVFETLN
-213 KINTNLVMKYSDTN
+213 KIKTNLVVNYRNENK
-227 NFESAKDKT
+227 FEGHQNHWEA
-236 EKFTAKTAEEFTNLM
+236 FTPQTAEEFTNLM

-262 WGDAILNAPFEFTD
+262 WGDAILNAPFEFT
-276 NKQSG
+276 NKGGGG
-281 ECTNKGDSNDNC
+281 ECDTSKENDC
-293 VYPQKNGLVKSNVDK
+293 VNPGTNGLVNSQNQQ
-308 KYVLDKQ
+308 YVLNKQ
-315 SIVNNFRGK
+315 DIVNKFRNK
-324 TDLDVSLL
+324 ADLDVVILKDS
-332 NGAGVDGLGSN
+332 GVVGLGSDI
-343 TTPTN
+343 TPSN

-353 NYGQLAVVASALNPQ
+353 HYGQLGVVASALDPK
-368 KLFGTDYK
+368 KLFGNDLK
-376 TINLADLRAILH
+376 TINLEDLRTILH

-405 RVPVV
+405 RVPT
-410 GSNGQQEK
+410 GQNENGK
-418 KDDGALKDSD
+418 PKDSD
-428 GLPYN
+428 SLPYN
-433 VCSLYGGQGQPS
+433 VCSLYGGSTQS
-445 FPSNYPNSIY
+445 AFPSNYPNSIY

-474 QLINQNALPINFAN
+474 QLINQNALPINYAN
-488 LNSQTN
+488 LGSQTN
-494 YNLNATLNTQDMA
+494 YNLNASLNTQDLA
-507 NSVIGTIQKT
+507 NSMLGTIQKT
-517 LTATSTTTTTSYHHS
+517 FVTSSVTNHYFSS
-532 KSLQRFRSPLLGINV
+532 ASQSFRSPILGVNA

-570 YAKAANQKVQQLS
+570 YSKALNQKFQQLS

-600 KNSPTGIQTRRN
+600 KNSPIDIQTRRN

-623 RGLYNSYYALNKV
+623 RGLYNSYYVLNKV
-636 KGSGNLDA
+636 KGSGNLDV

-665 IQRKASVISS
+665 IQRKASVVSS

>member
-41 KNYTTTQTTTK
+41 KRHTTTK
-52 TTTNNYNYLPLNS
+52 NTYATYNYLPTDT
-65 ILQRATN
+65 ILKRAAN
-72 LFKDADISKLSFSSL
+72 LFTNAEAISKLKFSSL
-87 SPVRASL
+87 SPVRVL
-94 DLSGHLTIENFLP
+94 YMLNGQLTIENFLP
-107 YNLNNVKLSFTD
+107 YNLSNVKLSFTD

-130 ETLPKQSKIVLSYQQ
+130 ETIPKHSKIVLPG
-145 FNETKQVFDNIMEEQ
+145 EAFDSLKVDPYTLFLPKI
-160 KKYYEKEAERRK
+160 EA
-172 NKTTSSVSETNREP
+172 TSTSVS
-186 SFTFPTFEVLSTPH
+186 
-200 SDPNTQRVFEALS
+200 DANTQRVFETLN
-213 KINTNLVMKYSDTN
+213 KIKTNLVVNYRNENK
-227 NFESAKDKT
+227 FEGHQNHWEA
-236 EKFTAKTAEEFTNLM
+236 FTPQTAEEFTNLM

-262 WGDAILNAPFEFTD
+262 WGDAILNAPFEFT
-276 NKQSG
+276 NKGGGG
-281 ECTNKGDSNDNC
+281 ECDTSKENDC
-293 VYPQKNGLVKSNVDK
+293 VNPGTNGLVNSQNKS
-308 KYVLDKQ
+308 YVLNKQ
-315 SIVNNFRGK
+315 DIVNKFRNK
-324 TDLDVSLL
+324 ADLDVVVLKDS
-332 NGAGVDGLGSN
+332 GVVGLGSDI
-343 TTPTN
+343 TPSN

-353 NYGQLAVVASALNPQ
+353 HYGQLGVVASALDPK
-368 KLFGTDYK
+368 KLFGNNLK
-376 TINLADLRAILH
+376 TINLQDLRTILH

-395 YTHNGNMTYQ
+395 YGHNGNMTYQ
-405 RVPVV
+405 RVPT
-410 GSNGQQEK
+410 GQNENGK
-418 KDDGALKDSD
+418 PKDSD

-433 VCSLYGGQGQPS
+433 VCSLYGGQGQS
-445 FPSNYPNSIY
+445 AFPSNYPNSIY

-488 LNSQTN
+488 LGSQTN
-494 YNLNATLNTQDMA
+494 YNLNASLNTQDLA
-507 NSVIGTIQKT
+507 NSMLSTIQKT
-517 LTATSTTTTTSYHHS
+517 FVTSSVTNHYFSS
-532 KSLQRFRSPLLGINV
+532 ASQSFRSPILGVNA

-570 YAKAANQKVQQLS
+570 YAKASSEKVQQLS
-583 YGGGIDLLLDF
+583 YGGGIDLLVDF

-600 KNSPTGIQTRRN
+600 KNSPIDIQTRRN

-636 KGSGNLDA
+636 KGSGNLDV

-665 IQRKASVISS
+665 IQRKASVVSS
-675 GSDYTNSFV
+675 DGDYTNSFV

>member
-6 IPLLLC
+6 IPLLLF

-35 GTQTQE
+35 GVQTQE
-41 KNYTTTQTTTK
+41 KRHTTTK
-52 TTTNNYNYLPLNS
+52 NTYATYNYLPTDT
-65 ILQRATN
+65 ILKRAASLFTN
-72 LFKDADISKLSFSSL
+72 AEAISKLNFSSL
-87 SPVRASL
+87 SPVRVL
-94 DLSGHLTIENFLP
+94 YMYNGQLTIENFLP

-119 AQGNVIDLGVI
+119 AQGNAIDLGVI
-130 ETLPKQSKIVLSYQQ
+130 ETIPKHSKIVLPG
-145 FNETKQVFDNIMEEQ
+145 EAFDSL
-160 KKYYEKEAERRK
+160 KVDPYTFFLPKFEA
-172 NKTTSSVSETNREP
+172 TSTSI
-186 SFTFPTFEVLSTPH
+186 
-200 SDPNTQRVFEALS
+200 SDANTQRVFETLN
-213 KINTNLVMKYSDTN
+213 KIKTNLVVNYRNENK
-227 NFESAKDKT
+227 FKDH
-236 EKFTAKTAEEFTNLM
+236 ENHWEAFTPQTAEEFTNLM

-262 WGDAILNAPFEFTD
+262 WGDAILNAPFEFT
-276 NKQSG
+276 NKGGGG
-281 ECTNKGDSNDNC
+281 ECDTSKENDC
-293 VYPQKNGLVKSNVDK
+293 VNPGTNGLVNSKVDQ
-308 KYVLDKQ
+308 KYVLNKQ
-315 SIVNNFRGK
+315 DIVNKFRNK
-324 TDLDVSLL
+324 ADLDVIVLKDS
-332 NGAGVDGLGSN
+332 GVVGLGSDI
-343 TTPTN
+343 TPSN

-353 NYGQLAVVASALNPQ
+353 HYGQLGVVASALDPK
-368 KLFGTDYK
+368 KLFGNDLK
-376 TINLADLRAILH
+376 TIKLEDLRTILH

-405 RVPVV
+405 RVPVMKDGQV
-410 GSNGQQEK
+410 EKDSNGK
-418 KDDGALKDSD
+418 PKDSD

-433 VCSLYGGQGQPS
+433 VCSLYGGSNQPA

-474 QLINQNALPINFAN
+474 QLINQNALPINYAN

-494 YNLNATLNTQDMA
+494 YNLNASLNTQDLA
-507 NSVIGTIQKT
+507 NSMLNTIQKT
-517 LTATSTTTTTSYHHS
+517 FVTSSVTNHYSS
-532 KSLQRFRSPLLGINV
+532 SASQSFRSPILGVNA

-557 FIGLAYYGIIKYN
+557 FIGLAYYGIVKYN
-570 YAKAANQKVQQLS
+570 YSKALNQKFQQLS

-600 KNSPTGIQTRRN
+600 KNSPTGVQTKRN

-623 RGLYNSYYALNKV
+623 RGLYNSYYVLNKV
-636 KGSGNLDA
+636 KGSGNLDV

>member
-12 SALEANEKNG
+12 SALEANQKNG

-41 KNYTTTQTTTK
+41 KRHTTTK
-52 TTTNNYNYLPLNS
+52 NTYATYNYLPTDT
-65 ILQRATN
+65 ILKRAAN
-72 LFKDADISKLSFSSL
+72 LFTDAKSISQLKFSSL
-87 SPVRASL
+87 SPVRVL
-94 DLSGHLTIENFLP
+94 YMYNGQLTIENFLP
-107 YNLNNVKLSFTD
+107 YNLSNVKLSFTD

-130 ETLPKQSKIVLSYQQ
+130 ETIPKHSKIVLPG
-145 FNETKQVFDNIMEEQ
+145 EAFDSLKIDPYTFLPKIEV
-160 KKYYEKEAERRK
+160 
-172 NKTTSSVSETNREP
+172 TSTSVS
-186 SFTFPTFEVLSTPH
+186 
-200 SDPNTQRVFEALS
+200 DANTQRVFETLN
-213 KINTNLVMKYSDTN
+213 KIKTNLIVNYRNENK
-227 NFESAKDKT
+227 FEDHENHWEA
-236 EKFTAKTAEEFTNLM
+236 FTPQTAEEFTNLM

-262 WGDAILNAPFEFTD
+262 WGDAVLNAPFDF
-276 NKQSG
+276 
-281 ECTNKGDSNDNC
+281 TNKGGGEECDTSKENEC
-293 VYPQKNGLVKSNVDK
+293 VNPGTNGLVNSQNKS
-308 KYVLDKQ
+308 YVLNKQ
-315 SIVNNFRGK
+315 DIVNKFRNK
-324 TDLDVSLL
+324 ADLDVVVLKDS
-332 NGAGVDGLGSN
+332 GVVGLGSDI
-343 TTPTN
+343 TPSN

-353 NYGQLAVVASALNPQ
+353 HYGQLGVVASALDPK
-368 KLFGTDYK
+368 KLFGNDLK
-376 TINLADLRAILH
+376 TIKLEDLRTILH

-405 RVPVV
+405 RVPVTKDGQV
-410 GSNGQQEK
+410 EKDNNGK
-418 KDDGALKDSD
+418 PKDSD

-433 VCSLYGGQGQPS
+433 VCSLYGGSNQS
-445 FPSNYPNSIY
+445 AFPSNYPNSIY

-474 QLINQNALPINFAN
+474 QLINQNALPINYAN
-488 LNSQTN
+488 LGSQTN
-494 YNLNATLNTQDMA
+494 YNLNASLNTQDLA
-507 NSVIGTIQKT
+507 NSMLSTIQKT
-517 LTATSTTTTTSYHHS
+517 FVTSSVTNHYFSS
-532 KSLQRFRSPLLGINV
+532 ASQSFRSPILGVNA

-583 YGGGIDLLLDF
+583 YGGGIDLLVDF

-600 KNSPTGIQTRRN
+600 KNNPIDIQTKRN

-636 KGSGNLDA
+636 KGSGNLDV

-665 IQRKASVISS
+665 IQRKASIVSS
-675 GSDYTNSFV
+675 NGDYTNSFV

>member
-6 IPLLLC
+6 IPLLLF
-12 SALEANEKNG
+12 STLEANEKNG

-41 KNYTTTQTTTK
+41 KRHTTTK
-52 TTTNNYNYLPLNS
+52 NTYATYNYLPTDAVLK
-65 ILQRATN
+65 RAAN
-72 LFKDADISKLSFSSL
+72 LFTSAEAISKLKFSSL
-87 SPVRASL
+87 SPVKVL
-94 DLSGHLTIENFLP
+94 YIGGKLTIENFLP

-130 ETLPKQSKIVLSYQQ
+130 ETIPKHSKIVLPG
-145 FNETKQVFDNIMEEQ
+145 EAFDSL
-160 KKYYEKEAERRK
+160 KEAFDKIDHYTFFFPKFEA
-172 NKTTSSVSETNREP
+172 TSTSVS
-186 SFTFPTFEVLSTPH
+186 
-200 SDPNTQRVFEALS
+200 DANTQRVFETLN
-213 KINTNLVMKYSDTN
+213 KIKTNLIMKYSNENPN
-227 NFESAKDKT
+227 NFNTCPYNNNGNTKNDCWQP
-236 EKFTAKTAEEFTNLM
+236 FTPQTAEEFTNLM

-262 WGDAILNAPFEFTD
+262 WGDAILNAPFDFTNSSTD
-276 NKQSG
+276 CDNDPSKCVNPGINGRVDSKVDQQYVLNKQG
-281 ECTNKGDSNDNC
+281 
-293 VYPQKNGLVKSNVDK
+293 
-308 KYVLDKQ
+308 
-315 SIVNNFRGK
+315 IVNNFRK
-324 TDLDVSLL
+324 KIEID
-332 NGAGVDGLGSN
+332 
-343 TTPTN
+343 
-348 NDDGK
+348 
-353 NYGQLAVVASALNPQ
+353 AVVLKNSGVVGLANGYGNDGEYGTLGVEAYALDPT
-368 KLFGTDYK
+368 KLFGNNLK
-376 TINLADLRAILH
+376 TINLADLRTILH

-405 RVPVV
+405 RVPT
-410 GSNGQQEK
+410 GQNENGK
-418 KDDGALKDSD
+418 PKDSD

-433 VCSLYGGQGQPS
+433 VCSLYGGQGQS
-445 FPSNYPNSIY
+445 TFPSNYPNSIY

-494 YNLNATLNTQDMA
+494 YNLNASLNTQDLA
-507 NSVIGTIQKT
+507 NSMLSTIQKT
-517 LTATSTTTTTSYHHS
+517 FVTSSVTNHYFSS
-532 KSLQRFRSPLLGINV
+532 ASQNFRSPILGINA

-600 KNSPTGIQTRRN
+600 KNNPTDIQTRRN

-636 KGSGNLDA
+636 KGSGNLDV

-665 IQRKASVISS
+665 IQRKASIVSS
-675 GSDYTNSFV
+675 DGDYTNSFV

>member
-6 IPLLLC
+6 IPLLLF

-41 KNYTTTQTTTK
+41 KRHTTTK
-52 TTTNNYNYLPLNS
+52 NTYATYSYLPTDT
-65 ILQRATN
+65 ILKRAAN
-72 LFKDADISKLSFSSL
+72 LFTDAKSISQLNFSSL
-87 SPVRASL
+87 SPVKVL
-94 DLSGHLTIENFLP
+94 YIGGQLTIENFLP
-107 YNLNNVKLSFTD
+107 YNLSNVKLSFTD

-130 ETLPKQSKIVLSYQQ
+130 ETIPKHSKIVLPG
-145 FNETKQVFDNIMEEQ
+145 EAFDSL
-160 KKYYEKEAERRK
+160 KEAFDKIGPYTFFLPKFEA
-172 NKTTSSVSETNREP
+172 TSTSI
-186 SFTFPTFEVLSTPH
+186 
-200 SDPNTQRVFEALS
+200 SDANTQRVFETLNNI
-213 KINTNLVMKYSDTN
+213 KTNLIMKYSNENPN
-227 NFESAKDKT
+227 NFNTCPYNNNGNTKNDCWQN
-236 EKFTAKTAEEFTNLM
+236 FTPQTAEEFTNLM

-262 WGDAILNAPFEFTD
+262 WGDAILNAPFEFTNSSAD
-276 NKQSG
+276 CDNDPSKCVNPGVNGRVDSKVDQQYILNKQG
-281 ECTNKGDSNDNC
+281 
-293 VYPQKNGLVKSNVDK
+293 
-308 KYVLDKQ
+308 
-315 SIVNNFRGK
+315 IINNFRK
-324 TDLDVSLL
+324 KIEID
-332 NGAGVDGLGSN
+332 
-343 TTPTN
+343 
-348 NDDGK
+348 
-353 NYGQLAVVASALNPQ
+353 AVVLKNSGVVGLANGYGNDGEYGTLGVEAYALDPK
-368 KLFGTDYK
+368 KLFGNDLK
-376 TINLADLRAILH
+376 TIKLEDLRTILH

-405 RVPVV
+405 RVPVMKDGQV
-410 GSNGQQEK
+410 EKDSNGK
-418 KDDGALKDSD
+418 PKDSD

-433 VCSLYGGQGQPS
+433 VCSLYGGSNQS
-445 FPSNYPNSIY
+445 AFPSNYPNSIY

-474 QLINQNALPINFAN
+474 QLINQNALPIDYAN
-488 LNSQTN
+488 LSTQTN
-494 YNLNATLNTQDMA
+494 YNLNASLNTQDLA
-507 NSVIGTIQKT
+507 NSMLGTIQKT
-517 LTATSTTTTTSYHHS
+517 FVTSSVTNHYFSS
-532 KSLQRFRSPLLGINV
+532 ASQSFRSPILGVNA

-570 YAKAANQKVQQLS
+570 YTKALNQKVQQLS

-600 KNSPTGIQTRRN
+600 KNSPTGIQTKRN

-623 RGLYNSYYALNKV
+623 RGLYNSYYVLNKV
-636 KGSGNLDA
+636 KGSGNLDV

-665 IQRKASVISS
+665 IQRKASVVSS

>member
-1 MRKLF
+1 MKKLF
-6 IPLLLC
+6 IPLLLF

-41 KNYTTTQTTTK
+41 KRHTTTK
-52 TTTNNYNYLPLNS
+52 NTYATYDYLPTDT
-65 ILQRATN
+65 ILKRAAN
-72 LFKDADISKLSFSSL
+72 LFTYAEAISKLKFSSL
-87 SPVRASL
+87 SPVRVL
-94 DLSGHLTIENFLP
+94 YMYNGQLTIENFLP
-107 YNLNNVKLSFTD
+107 YNLSNVKLSFKD
-119 AQGNVIDLGVI
+119 AQGNIIDLGVI
-130 ETLPKQSKIVLSYQQ
+130 ETIPKHSKIVLPG
-145 FNETKQVFDNIMEEQ
+145 ETFDSLKIDPYTLFLP
-160 KKYYEKEAERRK
+160 KIEA
-172 NKTTSSVSETNREP
+172 TSTSI
-186 SFTFPTFEVLSTPH
+186 
-200 SDPNTQRVFEALS
+200 SDANTQRVFETLN
-213 KINTNLVMKYSDTN
+213 KIKTNLVVNYRNENK
-227 NFESAKDKT
+227 FEGHQNHWEA
-236 EKFTAKTAEEFTNLM
+236 FTPQTAEEFTNLM

-262 WGDAILNAPFEFTD
+262 WGDAILNAPFEFT
-276 NKQSG
+276 NKGGGG
-281 ECTNKGDSNDNC
+281 ECDTSKENEC
-293 VYPQKNGLVKSNVDK
+293 VNPGTNGLVNPQNQQ
-308 KYVLDKQ
+308 YVLNKQ
-315 SIVNNFRGK
+315 DIVNKFRNK
-324 TDLDVSLL
+324 ADLDVVILKDS
-332 NGAGVDGLGSN
+332 GVVGLGSDI
-343 TTPTN
+343 TPSN

-353 NYGQLAVVASALNPQ
+353 HYGQLGVVASALDPK
-368 KLFGTDYK
+368 KLFGNDLK
-376 TINLADLRAILH
+376 TINLADLRTILH

-405 RVPVV
+405 RVPT
-410 GSNGQQEK
+410 GQNENGK
-418 KDDGALKDSD
+418 PKDSD

-433 VCSLYGGQGQPS
+433 VCSLYGKSDQPA

-474 QLINQNALPINFAN
+474 QLINQNALPINYAN
-488 LNSQTN
+488 LGSQTN
-494 YNLNATLNTQDMA
+494 YNLNATLNTQDLA
-507 NSVIGTIQKT
+507 NSMLGTIQKT
-517 LTATSTTTTTSYHHS
+517 FVTSSVTNHYSS
-532 KSLQRFRSPLLGINV
+532 SASQSFRSPILGVNA

-570 YAKAANQKVQQLS
+570 YSKALNQKFQQLS

-600 KNSPTGIQTRRN
+600 KNNPTGVQTRKN

-623 RGLYNSYYALNKV
+623 RGLYNSYYVLNKV
-636 KGSGNLDA
+636 KGSGNLDV

-665 IQRKASVISS
+665 IQRKASVVSS
-675 GSDYTNSFV
+675 GGDYTNSFV

>member
-6 IPLLLC
+6 IPLLLF
-12 SALEANEKNG
+12 STLEANEKNG

-41 KNYTTTQTTTK
+41 KRHTTTK
-52 TTTNNYNYLPLNS
+52 NTYATYNYLPTDAVLK
-65 ILQRATN
+65 RAAN
-72 LFKDADISKLSFSSL
+72 LFTNAEAISKLKFSSL
-87 SPVRASL
+87 SPVRVL
-94 DLSGHLTIENFLP
+94 YMYNGQLTIENFLP
-107 YNLNNVKLSFTD
+107 YNLSNVKLIFTD

-130 ETLPKQSKIVLSYQQ
+130 ETIPKHSKIVLPG
-145 FNETKQVFDNIMEEQ
+145 EAFDSLKVDPYTLFLPKI
-160 KKYYEKEAERRK
+160 EA
-172 NKTTSSVSETNREP
+172 TSTSVS
-186 SFTFPTFEVLSTPH
+186 
-200 SDPNTQRVFEALS
+200 DANTQRVFETLN
-213 KINTNLVMKYSDTN
+213 KIKTDLVVNYRNENK
-227 NFESAKDKT
+227 FKDH
-236 EKFTAKTAEEFTNLM
+236 ENHWEAFTPQTAEEFTNLM

-262 WGDAILNAPFEFTD
+262 WGDAILNAPFDF
-276 NKQSG
+276 
-281 ECTNKGDSNDNC
+281 TNKGGEECDTSKENEC
-293 VYPQKNGLVKSNVDK
+293 VNPGTNGRVNSQNAS
-308 KYVLDKQ
+308 YVLNKQ
-315 SIVNNFRGK
+315 DIVNKFRNK
-324 TDLDVSLL
+324 ADLDVVVLKDS
-332 NGAGVDGLGSN
+332 GVVGLGSDI
-343 TTPTN
+343 TPSN

-353 NYGQLAVVASALNPQ
+353 HYGQLGVVASALDPT
-368 KLFGTDYK
+368 KLFGNNLK
-376 TINLADLRAILH
+376 TINLADLRTILH

-395 YTHNGNMTYQ
+395 YGHNGNMTYQ
-405 RVPVV
+405 RVPT
-410 GSNGQQEK
+410 GQNENGK
-418 KDDGALKDSD
+418 PKDSD

-433 VCSLYGGQGQPS
+433 VCSLYGGQGQS
-445 FPSNYPNSIY
+445 AFPSNYPNSIY

-488 LNSQTN
+488 LGSQTN
-494 YNLNATLNTQDMA
+494 YNLNASLNTQDLA
-507 NSVIGTIQKT
+507 NSMLSTIQKT
-517 LTATSTTTTTSYHHS
+517 FVTSSVTNHYFSS
-532 KSLQRFRSPLLGINV
+532 ASQNFRSPILGVNA

-570 YAKAANQKVQQLS
+570 YAKATNQKVQQLS
-583 YGGGIDLLLDF
+583 YGGGIDLLVDF

-600 KNSPTGIQTRRN
+600 KNSPIDIQTRRN

-636 KGSGNLDA
+636 KGSANLDV

-665 IQRKASVISS
+665 IQRKASIVSS
-675 GSDYTNSFV
+675 NGDYTNSFV

>member
-6 IPLLLC
+6 IPLLLF
-12 SALEANEKNG
+12 SVLEANEKNG

-41 KNYTTTQTTTK
+41 KRHTTTK
-52 TTTNNYNYLPLNS
+52 NTYTTYNYLPTDSVLK
-65 ILQRATN
+65 RAAN
-72 LFKDADISKLSFSSL
+72 LFTDAKSISQLNFSSL
-87 SPVRASL
+87 SPVRVL
-94 DLSGHLTIENFLP
+94 YMYNGQLTIENFLP
-107 YNLNNVKLSFTD
+107 YNLSNVKLSFTD

-130 ETLPKQSKIVLSYQQ
+130 ETIPKHSKIVLPG
-145 FNETKQVFDNIMEEQ
+145 EAFDSL
-160 KKYYEKEAERRK
+160 KEAFDKIGPYTFFLPKFEA
-172 NKTTSSVSETNREP
+172 TSTSI
-186 SFTFPTFEVLSTPH
+186 
-200 SDPNTQRVFEALS
+200 SDANTQRVFETLN
-213 KINTNLVMKYSDTN
+213 KIKTNLVVNYRNENK
-227 NFESAKDKT
+227 FEGHQNHWEA
-236 EKFTAKTAEEFTNLM
+236 FTPQTAEEFTNLM

-262 WGDAILNAPFEFTD
+262 WGDAILNAPFEFTNKGGEGECD
-276 NKQSG
+276 TSKENECVNPGTNGRVNSQNKSYVLNKQ
-281 ECTNKGDSNDNC
+281 D
-293 VYPQKNGLVKSNVDK
+293 
-308 KYVLDKQ
+308 
-315 SIVNNFRGK
+315 IVNKFRNK
-324 TDLDVSLL
+324 ADLDVIVLKDS
-332 NGAGVDGLGSN
+332 GVVGLGSDI
-343 TTPTN
+343 TPSN

-353 NYGQLAVVASALNPQ
+353 HYGQLGVVASALDPK
-368 KLFGTDYK
+368 KLFGNDLK
-376 TINLADLRAILH
+376 TINLADLRTILH

-395 YTHNGNMTYQ
+395 YGHNGNMTYQ
-405 RVPVV
+405 RVPT
-410 GSNGQQEK
+410 GQNENGK
-418 KDDGALKDSD
+418 PKDSD

-433 VCSLYGGQGQPS
+433 VCSLYGGSGQPA

-474 QLINQNALPINFAN
+474 QLINQNALPINYAN
-488 LNSQTN
+488 LGSQTN
-494 YNLNATLNTQDMA
+494 YNLNASLNTQDLA
-507 NSVIGTIQKT
+507 NSMLSTIQKT
-517 LTATSTTTTTSYHHS
+517 FVTTSVTNHYS
-532 KSLQRFRSPLLGINV
+532 SSASQSFRSPILGVNA

-570 YAKAANQKVQQLS
+570 YAKASSEKVQQLS

-600 KNSPTGIQTRRN
+600 KNSPIDIQTRRN

-623 RGLYNSYYALNKV
+623 RGLYNSYYVLNKV
-636 KGSGNLDA
+636 KGSGNLDV

-665 IQRKASVISS
+665 IQRKASIVSS
-675 GSDYTNSFV
+675 GDGYTNSLV